1 MSFTKPRLFI
11 LDANALLHRAWHA
24 LPPLTNPEGM
34 VVNAVYGVLMVTL
47 KLLNDEKPDA
57 LVACWD
63 TKAATFR
70 HEAFKEYKAQREKQ
84 PDELYAQIPPLKQG
98 LSLLGVDSVELDG
111 YEADDLLGTIAVR
124 AKKAGWE
131 VTIVTG
137 DRDALQLVQP
147 EITVMAFK
155 KGVTDTVLYDEAEVK
170 RQYDLTPVQFLDYK
184 TLRGDPSDNIPG
196 VKGIGEK
203 GATELLKNYKNLS
216 GILKAAHD
224 KKSDMKPGVR
234 DRLLEAE
241 KDIPKIIALV
251 KIVTDVP
258 IDWKP
263 TKEKKVMDQAAVTEF
278 LMKMGFKT
286 LLKRMQGGENLK
298 NQNLKSKPSSYEAIR
313 LDRVDEA
320 RRAFEEMRKA
330 SPLLVHVAH
339 GAADSLFAQT
349 VDGIIFGVEKKFY
362 LLPTHFLKQQHEI
375 KKMLEEILSDPTI
388 PKLAHDAKAQ
398 MTALESFGLTIKG
411 WSFDTMLAAYL
422 LGAGERNHDLPSIAS
437 RYASMQLSEGSSSV
451 QQAEAIMCLY
461 PVLQKSLQDEGLQT
475 VFERFELPL
484 IPILRDMERNGILID
499 KSYLAE
505 LLHDM
510 TARRQTLEKKMMK
523 LVGREFN
530 PASPSQLAEVLF
542 QDLKL
547 SAKGI
552 KKGKTAFS
560 TAASELEKLRGLH
573 PIIELIEEHRELSK
587 LLSTYVEV
595 LPTLADAHGRVHT
608 TFNQAVTATG
618 RLSSTEPNLQNIPAR
633 TEVGRQIR
641 RAFIAEK
648 GNVLLSCDYSQ
659 IELRLVAALA
669 KDEKML
675 AAFARG
681 EDIHTATAAA
691 ILGIS
696 KDEVTKDQ
704 RRIAKAINFGLIF
717 GQGPQGLSMAA
728 DISFADAKKFIETYF
743 EVYSGIKEY
752 MEQTKA
758 LAHRLGYVETF
769 FGRRRYIPEIHSMMH
784 QVRAAAERMAINM
797 PVQGT
802 DADVMKLAMIAIH
815 KKLHS
820 ISPRV
825 KMLLQVHDELVFE
838 VPESEATSVAKILK
852 DIMENVE
859 KVGVPIV
866 VDVKMG
872 KNWEEMEKVS

>member
-1 MSFTKPRLFI
+1 MTKKPRLFI

-24 LPPLTNPEGM
+24 LPPLMSPEGM

-47 KLLNDEKPDA
+47 KLLNDEKPDV

-70 HEAFKEYKAQREKQ
+70 HKVFKEYKAQREKQ

-131 VTIVTG
+131 VVIVTG

-147 EITVMAFK
+147 GITVMAFK

-170 RQYDLTPVQFLDYK
+170 RQYDLTPAQFLDYK

-203 GATELLKNYKNLS
+203 GATELLKNFQNLS
-216 GILKAAHD
+216 GILKAAHE
-224 KKSDMKPGVR
+224 KKSDMKPRVR
-234 DRLLEAE
+234 ERLLEAE
-241 KDIPKIIALV
+241 KDIPKIVELV

-263 TKEKKVMDQAAVTEF
+263 HRQTQPMDQEAATEF

-286 LLKRMQGGENLK
+286 LLKRIAGSASSHPEGSNPLLLPLRKGEMRKLK
-298 NQNLKSKPSSYEAIR
+298 TDHEEIR
-313 LDRVDEA
+313 LDRVDETRA
-320 RRAFEEMRKA
+320 AFEEMRKA
-330 SPLLVHVAH
+330 SPLLVHVAR

-349 VDGIIFGVEKKFY
+349 VDGIILGVQKKFY
-362 LLPTHFLKQQHEI
+362 LLPTHFLKAHRE
-375 KKMLEEILSDPTI
+375 LSLAFGDILSDATI

-398 MTALESFGLTIKG
+398 MAALELFGFTVAG
-411 WSFDTMLAAYL
+411 WIFDTMLAAYL
-422 LGAGERNHDLPSIAS
+422 LSAGERNHDLPSIAS
-437 RYASMQLSEGSSSV
+437 RYASLQLLEGSSAV
-451 QQAEAIMCLY
+451 QQAEAIMSLH
-461 PVLQKSLQDEGLQT
+461 PILQKSLQDDGLES

-484 IPILRDMERNGILID
+484 IPILRDMEHHGILID
-499 KSYLAE
+499 KPYLAE
-505 LLHDM
+505 LLQDM
-510 TARRQTLEKKMMK
+510 TTRRQTLEKKMMK

-547 SAKGI
+547 ASKGI

-595 LPTLADAHGRVHT
+595 LPTLADARGRVHT

-648 GNVLLSCDYSQ
+648 GNVILSCDYSQ

-675 AAFARG
+675 AAFSRG
-681 EDIHTATAAA
+681 EDIHAATAAA
-691 ILGIS
+691 ILGIP

-717 GQGPQGLSMAA
+717 GQGPQGLSIAA
-728 DISFADAKKFIETYF
+728 DISFVDAKKFIETYF

-758 LAHRLGYVETF
+758 LAHRLGYVETL
-769 FGRRRYIPEIHSMMH
+769 FGRRRYIPEINSTVPV
-784 QVRAAAERMAINM
+784 VRAAAERIAINM
-797 PVQGT
+797 PIQGT
-802 DADVMKLAMIAIH
+802 AADLMKFAMI
-815 KKLHS
+815 
-820 ISPRV
+820 
-825 KMLLQVHDELVFE
+825 
-838 VPESEATSVAKILK
+838 
-852 DIMENVE
+852 DI
-859 KVGVPIV
+859 
-866 VDVKMG
+866 DRD
-872 KNWEEMEKVS
+872 